1 MSIPS
6 GRALLDSE
14 KLLED
19 AGLKQNMNY
28 ADFGS
33 GSIGHFVFPAS
44 KIVGSNGNVYAV
56 DVLKYALSA
65 IESRSKMENV
75 NNITSVW
82 GNFEIKN
89 GVNIEEDSLDFI
101 SFINVTSHLIRTSVV
116 IDEVKRLLNKNGHVF
131 VVGWC
136 KDSGSMIVPKDR
148 RILKDA
154 VKEYFIN
161 ANFVEIKDFKAGP
174 QHWGLVFKLES

>member
-14 KLLED
+14 RLLKD
-19 AGLKQNMNY
+19 AGLKQNMRY

-44 KIVGSNGNVYAV
+44 AIVGSEGNVYAV
-56 DVLKYALSA
+56 DVLRSALGA
-65 IESRSKMENV
+65 IDGRSKMENV

-82 GNFEIKN
+82 GNFETKN
-89 GVNIEEDSLDFI
+89 GVRLEEGSLDLI

-116 IDEVKRLLNKNGHVF
+116 IGEVNRLLNKNGRVL

-136 KDSGSMIVPKDR
+136 KDSGSMIVPSDS
-148 RILKDA
+148 RISKEV

-161 ANFVEIKDFKAGP
+161 ANFIEIKDFKAGP
-174 QHWGLVFKLES
+174 QHWGLVFKLEA